1 MHSLVIF
8 VITKGIKL
16 KKKIKITVWSYLEEY
31 KSLRSSIIKHVDKV
45 FKSGTLILGKEV
57 KNLEKNFSS
66 FTKNKYGV
74 GVNSGTDALQII
86 LMSLNIG
93 KGDEVITTSN
103 TAVPTVSAIVSC
115 NAKPV
120 FVDINEQDYLID
132 VKKNEKKISKRTK
145 AIIPINLYGQCANYK
160 KLKMIAKKYKIH
172 IVEDCAQSTGS
183 RYYEKPSGSF
193 GIMSAFSFYPTK
205 NLGAYGDAGMIVT
218 NNFKLYKRAKMLR
231 KYGMS
236 KLYYSNFHG
245 INSRLDEVQAAII
258 NSKLKN
264 FNKSIIKRRKIA
276 KMYKEGIANK
286 NIILPSENNNCY
298 HSYYVFVVRHKK
310 REKIM
315 SYLNSNG
322 VYCNISYPFPI
333 HLMKGYKYLGY
344 KKSDLPIT
352 EKISKEIFSLPMYPK
367 LGLNKVRKVIDL
379 VNKFK

>member
-1 MHSLVIF
+1 
-8 VITKGIKL
+8 L

-132 VKKNEKKISKRTK
+132 VKKIEKKISKRTK

-236 KLYYSNFHG
+236 KLYYSNFHD